1 MKKEKLI
8 WEGGGKNTYTAP
20 EMSVYEFS
28 ADTGIM
34 QTSSTGETNNLTD
47 ITFGWSDS
55 DWTSIL

>member
-1 MKKEKLI
+1 MHKTKQAQGARPL
-8 WEGGGKNTYTAP
+8 
-20 EMSVYEFS
+20 YESPLVEVFTMS
-28 ADTGIM
+28 ADAAIM

>member
-1 MKKEKLI
+1 MKLFYETPQTEVI
-8 WEGGGKNTYTAP
+8 TISVDTA
-20 EMSVYEFS
+20 V
-28 ADTGIM
+28 M